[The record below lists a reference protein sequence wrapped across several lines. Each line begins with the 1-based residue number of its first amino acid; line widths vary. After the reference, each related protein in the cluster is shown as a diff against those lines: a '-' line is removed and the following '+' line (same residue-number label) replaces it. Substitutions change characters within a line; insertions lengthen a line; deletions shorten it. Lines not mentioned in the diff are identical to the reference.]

1 MAAYFGTL
9 LAVINK
15 SQLSLWGELF
25 VILLA
30 LALLYALVE
39 IVLTLFSRGQRGNL
53 KPEAVEKQE
62 DPKQKK
68 GFDVVDLAFKAAS
81 GALVFFCVGITVF
94 LWQPIPIGPWVI
106 LAGLLFGIILGS
118 VSSILG
124 QKKNL
129 R

>member
-39 IVLTLFSRGQRGNL
+39 IVLTLFPRGQ
-53 KPEAVEKQE
+53 KEKSKSEAAEKQE
-62 DPKQKK
+62 EPKLKK
-68 GFDVVDLAFKAAS
+68 GFDVTDLAFKMASAAF
-81 GALVFFCVGITVF
+81 AFFCVGITVF